1 MLFEL
6 LLGGKKSSVK
16 NRFSRQIYFS
26 FDCRLGRRPNWFH
39 SACFLHQKPET
50 RWHESAW
57 NLHNFQIICARER
70 SLRMRKILRIFPGKF
85 FHRSQ
90 STPFYRLFFSPSEAA
105 SASTTLAPLQNS
117 ERLTQPTGE
126 RVLTNQ
132 KVDDGKKIFRNF
144 PDVTSVWEFSSQHDG
159 KTNFL
164 IFLLSTHYYSL
175 SCSLSAWLLRAFF
188 HHTNRFKQQKASD
201 SEPGGRRRR
210 VEHRD
215 AKIRWRQR
223 IVR

>member
-1 MLFEL
+1 M
-6 LLGGKKSSVK
+6 
-16 NRFSRQIYFS
+16 
-26 FDCRLGRRPNWFH
+26 C
-39 SACFLHQKPET
+39 T
-50 RWHESAW
+50 RTFVANAE
-57 NLHNFQIICARER
+57 NTENFP
-70 SLRMRKILRIFPGKF
+70 RKIFPPKPADAILSF
-85 FHRSQ
+85 V
-90 STPFYRLFFSPSEAA
+90 FSPSEAA
-105 SASTTLAPLQNS
+105 STITTLAPLQNP